1 MVNLTQDQV
10 IGAVRWLVTGLCG
23 AAVTKGMMDASYV
36 EPIVAFFLAAATLVW
51 TLYIHNASQTVKS
64 AARLDPEIE
73 VQIPPSAIIKHPSL
87 KKVVDDSNHP
97 QIVEV
102 EER

>member
-1 MVNLTQDQV
+1 MLNLTQDQV
-10 IGAVRWLVTGLCG
+10 VSAVRWLVTGLCG
-23 AAVTKGMMDASYV
+23 AAVTKGLLDQSLV
-36 EPIVAFFLAAATLVW
+36 EPIVAFFLAIATLGW
-51 TLYIHNASQTVKS
+51 SLYVHNADQTVKS

-97 QIVEV
+97 QIIEV
-102 EER
+102 AER